1 MCRSLVLH
9 SFIPVLF
16 GGKSGPFGGVGGGG
30 GVRS

>member
-1 MCRSLVLH
+1 MPIFSATQ
-9 SFIPVLF
+9 FIPVLF